1 MSSEYSNVI
10 QSIAN
15 NTDQSVGKNADP
27 KSYLEALQ
35 FMASSSMAE
44 SARFKKLMNDSLN
57 NQVKEYN
64 QTSEALNTYNQ
75 MYVNNNYI
83 NDELSAE
90 NKKIDAMV
98 SEFKR
103 KIYASKQKSQ
113 NYIYIANKTVF
124 TRTLVLYTVLLSI
137 ALLFCI
143 RMALG
148 GLFTE
153 TTMYV
158 MMGVFCL
165 IYAGFMSWYV
175 VRSSYRTKYDW
186 TKFYWT
192 GPMPGGGDACPA
204 QPVI

>member
-1 MSSEYSNVI
+1 MSSDYSNVI

-15 NTDQSVGKNADP
+15 STDQMVGKNADP

-44 SARFKKLMNDSLN
+44 SARFKNLLNDALN
-57 NQVKEYN
+57 NQVAEYN
-64 QTSEALNTYNQ
+64 NTSEKLNTYNQ
-75 MYVNNNYI
+75 MYINNNYI
-83 NDELSAE
+83 NDGLNAE
-90 NKKIDAMV
+90 HNKLDAM
-98 SEFKR
+98 SADLKK

-124 TRTLVLYTVLLSI
+124 TRTLVLYTALLCV

-148 GLFTE
+148 GFFQE
-153 TTMYV
+153 STMYV

-165 IYAGFMSWYV
+165 MYAGFMSWYV
-175 VRSSYRTKYDW
+175 IRSSYRTKYDW
-186 TKFYWT
+186 TKFYWL
-192 GPMPGGGDACPA
+192 GPMPGGGDGCPA
-204 QPVI
+204 LL